1 MPTGRRARAGDT
13 ERGLTARPASRTI
26 VERQKGGDRMQAP
39 ETQAPETQAPET
51 QAPETHALVIFVW
64 ALAAI
69 AIAGLIAAYVIIP
82 G

>member
-39 ETQAPETQAPET
+39 ETQAPET
-51 QAPETHALVIFVW
+51 HALVIFVW

-69 AIAGLIAAYVIIP
+69 AIVGLIAAYVIIP